1 MSLTR
6 TPGARPATLADV
18 AALAGVTK
26 DGASVVLNGAR
37 SNTKVS
43 ASKRELILQAAR
55 ELNYQA
61 NPHAQRLASRG
72 LDKTVGIFT
81 LRVSCPTA
89 IRKIGVVQDLLRDRG
104 YDAPLHAYAIF
115 NEHRPVNQVALM
127 REICRSRPRAVVC
140 HMSGLEPEA
149 ADELR
154 HYQETGGIVV
164 GFDETFTAGQMP
176 QCQSFDQVIF
186 DTGDNMYQGARH
198 LASLGHR
205 KIGLHIADPCKP
217 SGERLQA
224 FSRALAE
231 VGEPVRDKWL
241 FHAEGNAEESGDALA
256 LKYLSLP
263 AKDRP
268 TALCISNDFSA
279 STFMVRAFRAGVSIP
294 EDISIVAHDNSS
306 IAPFCLVPLTA
317 VSHCMETV
325 GRCIVERLTERL
337 AETSDS
343 VPCHTTV
350 QGELVVRE
358 STALLPAN
366 HNAVLT
372 VAGVVKAS
380 TALGIIRTARS
391 VPRLAKSLS
400 TSNAR
405 RSRN

>member
-1 MSLTR
+1 VASCADAFHTMDMSLTR
-6 TPGARPATLADV
+6 APGARPATLADV

-43 ASKRELILQAAR
+43 ASKRELILQAAK

-89 IRKIGVVQDLLRDRG
+89 IRKIGVVQDRLRDRG

-140 HMSGLEPEA
+140 HMSGLQPEA
-149 ADELR
+149 ADELL
-154 HYQETGGIVV
+154 HYQKTGGIVV

-186 DTGDNMYQGARH
+186 DTSDNLYQGARH
-198 LASLGHR
+198 LTSLGHR
-205 KIGLHIADPCKP
+205 KIGLHIADPYKP

-224 FSRALAE
+224 FARALAE
-231 VGEPVRDKWL
+231 VGASVRDEWL
-241 FHAEGNAEESGDALA
+241 FHAEGNSEEAGDALA
-256 LKYLSLP
+256 DNYLRLP
-263 AKDRP
+263 PADRP

-279 STFMVRAFRAGVSIP
+279 SIFMLKVFRAGVRIP
-294 EDISIVAHDNSS
+294 EDLSIVGHDNSS

-317 VSHCMETV
+317 VSHCMEAV
-325 GRCIVERLTERL
+325 GRQIVNRLTELL
-337 AETSDS
+337 AGTSATA
-343 VPCHTTV
+343 PRHTTV
-350 QGELVVRE
+350 QGDLIVRE
-358 STALLPAN
+358 STAPPA
-366 HNAVLT
+366 
-372 VAGVVKAS
+372 S
-380 TALGIIRTARS
+380 
-391 VPRLAKSLS
+391 P
-400 TSNAR
+400 
-405 RSRN
+405 

>member
-205 KIGLHIADPCKP
+205 KIGFHIADPCKP
-217 SGERLQA
+217 SGERLQG
-224 FSRALAE
+224 FTQALAE
-231 VGEPVRDKWL
+231 VGEPVRDEWL
-241 FHAEGNAEESGDALA
+241 FHAAGNPEEAGDALA
-256 LKYLSLP
+256 DKYLRLSHE
-263 AKDRP
+263 DRP

-279 STFMVRAFRAGVSIP
+279 ATFMVKAFRAGVRVP
-294 EDISIVAHDNSS
+294 DDLSIVGHDNSS
-306 IAPFCLVPLTA
+306 IAPFCLAPLTA
-317 VSHCMETV
+317 VSHHMDAV
-325 GRCIVERLTERL
+325 SRRIVDLLFQRLDGASDL
-337 AETSDS
+337 A
-343 VPCHTTV
+343 PCHVTLR
-350 QGELVVRE
+350 GEIVIRQ
-358 STALLPAN
+358 STAPPPN
-366 HNAVLT
+366 
-372 VAGVVKAS
+372 
-380 TALGIIRTARS
+380 
-391 VPRLAKSLS
+391 P
-400 TSNAR
+400 
-405 RSRN
+405 